1 VVGRRSPQVRVVG
14 AGRRLRLR
22 TLGDWDSRPLD
33 ALAECRGA
41 ATALEKAM
49 WQTVQHARS
58 AGHSWT
64 EIGDALGVTK
74 QTAWERFT
82 GDMRHPV
89 TAEKIDRRQ
98 KPKSDAT

>member
-1 VVGRRSPQVRVVG
+1 MVGGRSPQVRVVG
-14 AGRRLRLR
+14 AGCRLRLR

-49 WQTVQHARS
+49 WQTVQYARS

-82 GDMRHPV
+82 GDLRHPI
-89 TAEKIDRRQ
+89 TGEKLDRRQ
-98 KPKSDAT
+98 KPKSDA